1 MDLRPQFPPGF
12 RLLLASQSPRRHSI
26 LRDIG
31 VPFIVVGTKGE
42 EVIVGGSPCAI
53 AEANALAKLR
63 GAVLPEDAQEGAF
76 VLATDTIVT
85 VGNRVLGKASSEDEA
100 ASMLA
105 LLSGR
110 THQVVSGVA
119 LARTGGRAAPSSG
132 APPQPPFPQ
141 ARVASALTEVI
152 FVPLQNA
159 DIDAY
164 IASGEWKG
172 KAGAYAIQGLAGLY
186 SSGIRGEY
194 SNVVGLPLG
203 LVARMFRE
211 FGFDLVRRT
220 WV

>member
-1 MDLRPQFPPGF
+1 VDLRPQFPPGF

-110 THQVVSGVA
+110 THQVGA
-119 LARTGGRAAPSSG
+119 NGRARGAELRRAPPAPFSSG
-132 APPQPPFPQ
+132 SSRERVDRGYFRSAPECRYR
-141 ARVASALTEVI
+141 RVHRVGRVE
-152 FVPLQNA
+152 
-159 DIDAY
+159 
-164 IASGEWKG
+164 GKG
-172 KAGAYAIQGLAGLY
+172 RSLRDPRIGGAVLVGYPRGIQQ
-186 SSGIRGEY
+186 RGWAAPR
-194 SNVVGLPLG
+194 SRGPHVS
-203 LVARMFRE
+203 
-211 FGFDLVRRT
+211 
-220 WV
+220 